1 MSRHVW
7 TVKNLS
13 RETTQRGLYAYCLAR
28 NGGRD
33 PHQTDSPPKDNVS
46 GLKRLD
52 ALRFAGYAMETLR
65 QTGGRQDTEHPYWP
79 GWIRDIWRGATWSHH
94 RYAKGRNSKGYELAG
109 CKMLASAIR
118 SMYGWTSAGP
128 DEQLGGMLSKL
139 EETADVLPVLHDYLE
154 ENRLEECLWVLEGKF
169 GVVSYGATQQR
180 QEAERQVSASNPAA
194 TFTSLFAHCVQR

>member
-46 GLKRLD
+46 GLNSLD

-65 QTGGRQDTEHPYWP
+65 QTGRRQDAEHPYWP
-79 GWIRDIWRGATWSHH
+79 GQIRDIWRGTTWSHH
-94 RYAKGRNSKGYELAG
+94 RYARGRNSRCYELAG
-109 CKMLASAIR
+109 CKMLASATR
-118 SMYGWTSAGP
+118 SMYGWTHAGP
-128 DEQLGGMLSKL
+128 DEQLGGLLLKL

-169 GVVSYGATQQR
+169 GVLSYGATQQR
-180 QEAERQVSASNPAA
+180 QEAERQVSVSNPPAS
-194 TFTSLFAHCVQR
+194 FTSLFTH